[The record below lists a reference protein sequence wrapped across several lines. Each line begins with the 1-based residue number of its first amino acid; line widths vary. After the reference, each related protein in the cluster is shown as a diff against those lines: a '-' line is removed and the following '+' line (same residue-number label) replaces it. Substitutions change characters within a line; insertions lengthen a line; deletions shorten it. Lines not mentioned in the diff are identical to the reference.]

1 MFTRKEYQNT
11 IKMQPG
17 FARGFAMGLGM
28 LLLVLGGALGF
39 HATMRNDSAA
49 PAAATA
55 RASTESPA
63 TLSRSFEEVA
73 KGVEPAVVNINT
85 EQIIHNAAT
94 QIPDPFR
101 DFFGDNSPF
110 GSFFNNAP
118 RDLKQ
123 RSLGSGFLIDP
134 NGYILTNNHVV
145 QNASKIRVKLSDGRM
160 MDAKVVG
167 TDPQTDLAVLKISA
181 STLPTLK
188 LANSDQVQVGD
199 WVLAFGSPFGLT
211 QTMTA
216 GIISA
221 KGRVIGAGPY
231 DNFLQTDAAINP
243 GNSGGPLV
251 NLDGQVV
258 GINTMI
264 ASESGGF
271 QGIGF
276 AIPSSMAEPVYTQ
289 LVKNGKVTRGWLGV
303 HIQSMTSELAKSFNL
318 EPDKGVLV
326 AQVDANSPASRAGL
340 KSGDVI
346 LEYNG
351 RQVHSAQ
358 DLSLAVAETKVGAPA
373 KVQVLRDGRPL
384 SLEVRV
390 GERPQDVAENLRSPQ
405 DTEHGKLGITV
416 ENITPE
422 AASELQL
429 SSSKGVLVTEVKPG
443 SPADDGGVQT
453 GDVIHE
459 INHMPVNNASDLLAV
474 IRNLKSGSNV
484 LLKVERQGQTMFL
497 AFQLS

>member
-1 MFTRKEYQNT
+1 
-11 IKMQPG
+11 
-17 FARGFAMGLGM
+17 
-28 LLLVLGGALGF
+28 
-39 HATMRNDSAA
+39 
-49 PAAATA
+49 
-55 RASTESPA
+55 
-63 TLSRSFEEVA
+63 
-73 KGVEPAVVNINT
+73 
-85 EQIIHNAAT
+85 
-94 QIPDPFR
+94 
-101 DFFGDNSPF
+101 
-110 GSFFNNAP
+110 
-118 RDLKQ
+118 
-123 RSLGSGFLIDP
+123 
-134 NGYILTNNHVV
+134 
-145 QNASKIRVKLSDGRM
+145 
-160 MDAKVVG
+160 
-167 TDPQTDLAVLKISA
+167 
-181 STLPTLK
+181 
-188 LANSDQVQVGD
+188 
-199 WVLAFGSPFGLT
+199 
-211 QTMTA
+211 
-216 GIISA
+216 
-221 KGRVIGAGPY
+221 
-231 DNFLQTDAAINP
+231 
-243 GNSGGPLV
+243 
-251 NLDGQVV
+251 V

-303 HIQSMTSELAKSFNL
+303 HIQSMTPELAKSFNL

-351 RQVHSAQ
+351 KQVHTAQ

-373 KVQVLRDGRPL
+373 KVQVLRNGSPL

-390 GERPQDVAENLRSPQ
+390 GERPEEVAQNLGSSQDA
-405 DTEHGKLGITV
+405 EHGKLGITV

-422 AASELQL
+422 AARELNL

-459 INHMPVNNASDLLAV
+459 INHMPVNNANDLLAV
-474 IRNLKSGSNV
+474 IRNLKAGSNV
-484 LLKVERQGQTMFL
+484 LLKIERQGQSMFL